1 MRRMSPGA
9 SVCRAARARSHA
21 PRTAPDPGPAGRV
34 CPQDHL
40 PAARMR
46 SRRGATRGDT
56 HEAREVADGLEPA
69 LHLTTGWTRKAQA
82 TRQTRCGSR
91 QPNPDRARHAP
102 GVRVG
107 TREQH
112 KRTQTRR
119 TLPRAGAAHADKA
132 RTLSRVARHTHI
144 SECCLLFS
152 GRVCGLKCT

>member
-69 LHLTTGWTRKAQA
+69 LHLTTGWTRQA
-82 TRQTRCGSR
+82 TATRCGSR

-132 RTLSRVARHTHI
+132 RTQPRVARHTHI
-144 SECCLLFS
+144 SEGCLLFRGAS
-152 GRVCGLKCT
+152 VARNVLY